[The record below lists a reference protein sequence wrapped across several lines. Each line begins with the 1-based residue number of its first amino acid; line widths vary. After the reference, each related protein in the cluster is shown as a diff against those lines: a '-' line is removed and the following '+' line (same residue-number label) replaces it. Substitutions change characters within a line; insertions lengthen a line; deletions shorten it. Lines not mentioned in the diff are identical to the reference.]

1 MRSDSQ
7 FRIIDVL
14 SLEQATTERGSAA
27 IALDEAMDG
36 RHVDDDTCNTF
47 QEKLSEKE
55 SVTSVC
61 TGFPELPQLDT
72 SLLDEL
78 LPSSQELLRS
88 YMDQG
93 DRSTTPQSGKS
104 VGCESPPVSDGQ
116 LTSQRERM
124 LLGLRTEDLDYLASS
139 FTHRWVEG
147 RGRTLISNRQF
158 RPGDY
163 VIEYKVRYNPLAHPS
178 IMLLKNFHMERYPF
192 EFSRD
197 LEVNFHS
204 PHKFVGVQIFI
215 DVHPFYQRSDI

>member
-36 RHVDDDTCNTF
+36 RQVDDDTCNTF

-93 DRSTTPQSGKS
+93 DRST
-104 VGCESPPVSDGQ
+104 VSDGQ

-215 DVHPFYQRSDI
+215 DVHPFYQR